1 MDTFEKVR
9 KLIGEQLNKPI
20 EKITPDSKI
29 IDDLGADSLDIV
41 EMLMS
46 LEDVFGLTVP
56 DDVASS
62 IATVK
67 DIVEFIDS
75 TKN

>member
-1 MDTFEKVR
+1 MDTFERVR
-9 KLIGEQLNKPI
+9 KLIGDQLCKPV
-20 EKITPDSKI
+20 EKITLDTKI

-46 LEDVFGLTVP
+46 LEEVFGLTIS
-56 DDVASS
+56 DEAATS

-67 DIVEFIDS
+67 DIVDYIES

>member
-9 KLIGEQLNKPI
+9 KLIGEQLVKPI
-20 EKITPDSKI
+20 EKITPDTKI

-46 LEDVFGLTVP
+46 LEDVFGLTIP
-56 DDVASS
+56 DEIASS
-62 IATVK
+62 IATVQ
-67 DIVEFIDS
+67 DIVDYIDS
-75 TKN
+75 TKK